1 MTKFQA
7 PSGYEY
13 PETYTIEDHL
23 RIVSKTF
30 APGAKVRV
38 NPEVNKED
46 IAVLTELANNNDGI
60 VEVEAVIVVDNY
72 LKYRVKGL
80 EGLQGGNA
88 LTDVRN
94 HEHCYGV
101 LFQHDNELW
110 VADLE
115 DSSRVFKIQGD
126 PEVHVRYNLGTNTFK
141 ELTDLVVEMK
151 GASGEFNMMDNGEA
165 GWSLVGVPWYAG
177 VDPEEMQKAV
187 ASVEAHKESQP
198 SMGM

>member
-1 MTKFQA
+1 MPNFEVPA
-7 PSGYEY
+7 GYVY
-13 PETYTIEDHL
+13 PETYTMEDHL
-23 RIVSKTF
+23 RTVANAF
-30 APGAKVRV
+30 APGDKVKV
-38 NPEVNKED
+38 NPHVNKQD
-46 IAVLTELANNNDGI
+46 IAVLTEFANKNDGI
-60 VEVEAVIVVDNY
+60 VEVEAVVVIDNY
-72 LKYRVKGL
+72 LKYRIKGL

-88 LTDVRN
+88 ITDIRH

-101 LFQHDNELW
+101 LFQNDNELW

-126 PEVHVRYNLGTNTFK
+126 PEVHVRYNLGTNTYK

-177 VDPEEMQKAV
+177 VDEEEMQKAV
-187 ASVEAHKESQP
+187 ASVEAHKVSQP